1 MILVRI
7 PAVGSVISY
16 SYLWKEE
23 HEKGQIE
30 GLKLRPCVVMVVGA
44 DGGEL
49 VVAPITHSPTN
60 TEGIELNHALKRR
73 LGLDDEKSW
82 LILTEVNIFRWRG
95 PDVVIPPFLTGC
107 IRRIHAAI
115 FSFMAGVMPPMPRCP
130 AMVCLQTMRGMFGRS
145 LL

>member
-1 MILVRI
+1 MMLVRI
-7 PAVGSVISY
+7 PSVGSVISY

-30 GLKLRPCVVMVVGA
+30 GLKVRPCVVMVVGA
-44 DGGEL
+44 DGGEF

-95 PDVVIPPFLTGC
+95 PDVYPVFKDGSNLLEYGKIPDAM
-107 IRRIHAAI
+107 IRRARDHMIENMQNKT
-115 FSFMAGVMPPMPRCP
+115 FDRVERSGVDGP
-130 AMVCLQTMRGMFGRS
+130 
-145 LL
+145 